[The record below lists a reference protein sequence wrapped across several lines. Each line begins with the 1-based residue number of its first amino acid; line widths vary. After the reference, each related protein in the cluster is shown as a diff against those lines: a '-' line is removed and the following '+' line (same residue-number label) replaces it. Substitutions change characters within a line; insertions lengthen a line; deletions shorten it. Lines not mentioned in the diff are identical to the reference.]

1 MNLILIGMSHKTA
14 PLELREKLALCCAEP
29 AATLERIKSIPSV
42 EEALCLST
50 CNRFELI
57 ARTDGE
63 HAVPQ
68 IKNFLVSQVNIAPE
82 ELEKIIYVHRN
93 EDAVKHIFRVAAS
106 LDSMVMGEPQIL
118 GQVKA
123 AYRQSVD
130 AKSAGIIL
138 NKVLH
143 AAFRTAKRVRTETG
157 IANNAVSVSFAA
169 VELAKKIF
177 SELRGK
183 TVLLIGAGE
192 MSELAA
198 RHLVNNGTGR
208 VLIANRTFERA
219 ERVAAELHGVPVRM
233 EKLEEALGE
242 ADIIISSTGAS
253 GYVLKEA
260 MISHALKRRRNRLL
274 FIIDIAVPRDVEP
287 AVGAIDNVFLYNVDD
302 LQGIVD
308 GNIKGRMA
316 EALKAE
322 EIISE
327 EVVNFFDW
335 YQTLEVVPTIV
346 SLKNKMETIMKTEI
360 ENTSWIKR
368 LSPEEQK
375 NVEVLASSILNKVL
389 HEPISNLKDESRE
402 NGAVTMI
409 AVIRKLFRLD
419 ESES

>member
-1 MNLILIGMSHKTA
+1 MS
-14 PLELREKLALCCAEP
+14 CAEP
-29 AATLERIKSIPSV
+29 SIALDRIKAIPSV
-42 EEALCLST
+42 EEALYLST

-57 ARTDGE
+57 TRTGSE
-63 HAVPQ
+63 QAVPQ
-68 IKNFLVSQVNIAPE
+68 IKAFLVSQVNIAPE
-82 ELEKIIYVHRN
+82 ELEKVIYVHRDG
-93 EDAVKHIFRVAAS
+93 DAVKHIFRVASS

-118 GQVKA
+118 GQVKD
-123 AYRQSVD
+123 AYRQSVA
-130 AKSAGIIL
+130 AKSTGIIL

-143 AAFRTAKRVRTETG
+143 AAFRTAKRVRTETA
-157 IANNAVSVSFAA
+157 IASNAVSVSFSA

-198 RHLVNNGTGR
+198 RHLVSNGTGK

-219 ERVAAELHGVPVRM
+219 ERVAKELHGTPVRM
-233 EKLEEALGE
+233 ESLDDALGE

-253 GYVLKEA
+253 GYVLNEA

-274 FIIDIAVPRDVEP
+274 FIIDIAVPRDVDP
-287 AVGAIDNVFLYNVDD
+287 AVGSIDNVFLYNIDD

-308 GNIKGRMA
+308 NNIKGRMA

-322 EIISE
+322 EIVSE

-346 SLKNKMETIMKTEI
+346 SLKNKMDTIMKTEI
-360 ENTSWIKR
+360 DNTSWVKR

-375 NVEVLASSILNKVL
+375 NVEILASSILNKVL

-409 AVIRKLFRLD
+409 AVIRKLFKLD
-419 ESES
+419 ESE

>member
-1 MNLILIGMSHKTA
+1 MS
-14 PLELREKLALCCAEP
+14 CAEP
-29 AATLERIKSIPSV
+29 SIALDRIKAIPSV
-42 EEALCLST
+42 EEALYLST

-57 ARTDGE
+57 TRTGSE
-63 HAVPQ
+63 QAVPQ
-68 IKNFLVSQVNIAPE
+68 IKAFLVSQVNIAPE
-82 ELEKIIYVHRN
+82 ELEKVIYVHRDG
-93 EDAVKHIFRVAAS
+93 DAVKHIFRVASS

-118 GQVKA
+118 GQVKD
-123 AYRQSVD
+123 AYRQSVA
-130 AKSAGIIL
+130 AKSTGIIL

-143 AAFRTAKRVRTETG
+143 AAFRTAKRVRTETA
-157 IANNAVSVSFAA
+157 IASNAVSVSFAA

-198 RHLVNNGTGR
+198 RHLVSNGTGK

-219 ERVAAELHGVPVRM
+219 ERVAKELHGTAVRM
-233 EKLEEALGE
+233 ESLDDALGE

-253 GYVLKEA
+253 GYVLNEA

-274 FIIDIAVPRDVEP
+274 FIIDIAVPRDVDP
-287 AVGAIDNVFLYNVDD
+287 TVGSIDNVFLYNIDD

-308 GNIKGRMA
+308 NNIKGRMA

-322 EIISE
+322 EIVSE

-346 SLKNKMETIMKTEI
+346 SLKNKMDTIMKTEI
-360 ENTSWIKR
+360 DNTSWVKR

-375 NVEVLASSILNKVL
+375 NVEILASSILNKVL

-409 AVIRKLFRLD
+409 AVIRKLFKLD
-419 ESES
+419 ESE

>member
-1 MNLILIGMSHKTA
+1 MS
-14 PLELREKLALCCAEP
+14 CAEP
-29 AATLERIKSIPSV
+29 SIALDRIKAIPSV
-42 EEALCLST
+42 EEALYLST

-57 ARTDGE
+57 TRTGSE
-63 HAVPQ
+63 QAVPQ
-68 IKNFLVSQVNIAPE
+68 IKAFLVSQVNIASE
-82 ELEKIIYVHRN
+82 ELEKVIYVHRDG
-93 EDAVKHIFRVAAS
+93 DAVKHIFRVASS

-118 GQVKA
+118 GQVKD
-123 AYRQSVD
+123 AYRQSVA
-130 AKSAGIIL
+130 AKSTGIIL

-143 AAFRTAKRVRTETG
+143 AAFRTAKRVRTETA
-157 IANNAVSVSFAA
+157 IASNAVSVSFAA

-177 SELRGK
+177 SELKGK

-198 RHLVNNGTGR
+198 RHLVSNGTGK

-219 ERVAAELHGVPVRM
+219 ERVAKELHGTPVRM
-233 EKLEEALGE
+233 ESLDDALGE

-253 GYVLKEA
+253 GYVLNEA

-274 FIIDIAVPRDVEP
+274 FIIDIAVPRDVDP
-287 AVGAIDNVFLYNVDD
+287 AVGSIDNVFLYNIDD

-308 GNIKGRMA
+308 NNIKGRMA

-322 EIISE
+322 EIVSE

-346 SLKNKMETIMKTEI
+346 SLKNKMDTIMKTEI
-360 ENTSWIKR
+360 DNTSWVKR

-375 NVEVLASSILNKVL
+375 NVEILASSILNKVL

-409 AVIRKLFRLD
+409 AVIRKLFKLD
-419 ESES
+419 ESE

>member
-14 PLELREKLALCCAEP
+14 PLELREQLALCCAEP
-29 AATLERIKSIPSV
+29 AVALERIKAIPKV
-42 EEALCLST
+42 EEALYLST

-57 ARTDGE
+57 ARAEGE
-63 HAVPQ
+63 QAVPQ
-68 IKNFLVSQVNIAPE
+68 IKAFLVSQVNITSE
-82 ELEKIIYVHRN
+82 ELEKVIYVHRD
-93 EDAVKHIFRVAAS
+93 EDAVKHIFRVASS

-118 GQVKA
+118 GQVKD
-123 AYRQSVD
+123 AYRQSV
-130 AKSAGIIL
+130 AARSTGIIL

-143 AAFRTAKRVRTETG
+143 AAFHTAKRVRTETG

-177 SELRGK
+177 SELKGK

-198 RHLVNNGTGR
+198 RHLVNNGTGK

-219 ERVAAELHGVPVRM
+219 QRVAEDLHGIPVRM
-233 EKLEEALGE
+233 EELEEALGE

-253 GYVLKEA
+253 GYVLNEE
-260 MISHALKRRRNRLL
+260 MIARALKRRRNRLL
-274 FIIDIAVPRDVEP
+274 FIIDIAVPRDVDP
-287 AVGAIDNVFLYNVDD
+287 AVGSIDNVFLYNIDD

-308 GNIKGRMA
+308 NNVKNRRA

-327 EVVNFFDW
+327 EVVNFSGW

-360 ENTSWIKR
+360 DNTSWIKR

-375 NVEVLASSILNKVL
+375 NVEILASSILNKLL
-389 HEPISNLKDESRE
+389 HEPISSLKDESRE

-409 AVIRKLFRLD
+409 AAIRKLFKLD
-419 ESES
+419 ESKT

>member
-1 MNLILIGMSHKTA
+1 MNLILIGMNHKTA
-14 PLELREKLALCCAEP
+14 PLELREKLALSCAEP
-29 AATLERIKSIPSV
+29 SAALERIKAIPTV
-42 EEALCLST
+42 EEALYLST

-57 ARTDGE
+57 ARTEGE
-63 HAVPQ
+63 HAIPQ
-68 IKNFLVSQVNIAPE
+68 IKAFMISQVNIAPE
-82 ELEKIIYVHRN
+82 ELDKIIYVHRN

-118 GQVKA
+118 GQMKD
-123 AYRQSVD
+123 AYRRSIE
-130 AKSAGIIL
+130 AKSTGIIL

-143 AAFRTAKRVRTETG
+143 AAFRTAKRVRTETA

-177 SELRGK
+177 SELKGK

-198 RHLVNNGTGR
+198 RHLVNNGTGK

-219 ERVAAELHGVPVRM
+219 ETVAEELHGIAVRM
-233 EKLEEALGE
+233 DNLEEALGE

-253 GYVLKEA
+253 GYVLNEA
-260 MISHALKRRRNRLL
+260 MISRSLKRRRNRLL
-274 FIIDIAVPRDVEP
+274 FIIDIAVPRDVDP
-287 AVGAIDNVFLYNVDD
+287 AVGSIDNVFLYNIDD

-308 GNIKGRMA
+308 NNMKGRMA

-327 EVVNFFDW
+327 EIGNFFDW

-360 ENTSWIKR
+360 ENTSWVKR
-368 LSPEEQK
+368 LNPEEQK
-375 NVEVLASSILNKVL
+375 NVEILASSILNKVL
-389 HEPISNLKDESRE
+389 HEPISSLKDESRE

-419 ESES
+419 GDES

>member
-1 MNLILIGMSHKTA
+1 MNLIVIGMNHKTA
-14 PLELREKLALCCAEP
+14 PLELREKPALCCVKP
-29 AATLERIKSIPSV
+29 VAALERIKAIPSI
-42 EEALCLST
+42 EEVLYLST

-57 ARTDGE
+57 ARIGSE

-68 IKNFLVSQVNIAPE
+68 IKAFLLSQVNIEPE

-118 GQVKA
+118 GQVKE
-123 AYRQSVD
+123 AYRQSVG

-157 IANNAVSVSFAA
+157 VANNAVSVSFAA

-177 SELRGK
+177 SELKGK

-198 RHLVNNGTGR
+198 RHLVNNGTGK
-208 VLIANRTFERA
+208 VLIANRTYERA
-219 ERVAAELHGVPVRM
+219 EKMAGELHGHPVRV
-233 EKLEEALGE
+233 ENLEEALGE

-253 GYVLKEA
+253 GYVLNQA
-260 MISHALKRRRNRLL
+260 MVSRALKRHRSRLL
-274 FIIDIAVPRDVEP
+274 FIIDIAVPRDVDP
-287 AVGAIDNVFLYNVDD
+287 AVGHMDNVFLYNIDD
-302 LQGIVD
+302 LQDIVD
-308 GNIKGRMA
+308 GNIKNRMA

-327 EVVNFFDW
+327 EVVNFSQW

-346 SLKNKMETIMKTEI
+346 SLKNKMETIMRTEI

-368 LSPEEQK
+368 LSREEQK
-375 NVEVLASSILNKVL
+375 NIEALASAILNKVL
-389 HEPISNLKDESRE
+389 HEPISSLKDESKE

-409 AVIRKLFRLD
+409 AVIRKLFKLD
-419 ESES
+419 GEKT

>member
-14 PLELREKLALCCAEP
+14 PLELREKLALGCTEP
-29 AATLERIKSIPSV
+29 SAALERIKALPDV
-42 EEALCLST
+42 EEALYLST
-50 CNRFELI
+50 CNRFELV
-57 ARTDGE
+57 ARTGSE
-63 HAVPQ
+63 HAVPEL
-68 IKNFLVSQVNIAPE
+68 KAFLVSQVDIAAE

-93 EDAVKHIFRVAAS
+93 EDAVRHIFRVASS

-118 GQVKA
+118 GQVKD
-123 AYRQSVD
+123 AYRQSVA
-130 AKSAGIIL
+130 AKSTGIIL

-177 SELRGK
+177 SDLKGK

-198 RHLVNNGTGR
+198 RHLVSNGTGR

-219 ERVAAELHGVPVRM
+219 QKVAEELHGTPVRM

-242 ADIIISSTGAS
+242 ADIIISSTGAT
-253 GYVLKEA
+253 GYVLNEA
-260 MISHALKRRRNRLL
+260 MIARALKRRRNRLL
-274 FIIDIAVPRDVEP
+274 FIIDIAVPRDVDP
-287 AVGAIDNVFLYNVDD
+287 AVGSIDNVFLYNIDD

-308 GNIKGRMA
+308 GNIRNRMT

-327 EVVNFFDW
+327 EVVNFSDW

-346 SLKNKMETIMKTEI
+346 LLKNRMETIMRTEI

-375 NVEVLASSILNKVL
+375 NVEILASSILNKVL

-409 AVIRKLFRLD
+409 AVIRKLFKLD
-419 ESES
+419 ENG

>member
-29 AATLERIKSIPSV
+29 SAALERIKAIPSV
-42 EEALCLST
+42 EEALYLST

-57 ARTDGE
+57 ARTGSE
-63 HAVPQ
+63 HAIPQ
-68 IKNFLVSQVNIAPE
+68 IKAFMVSQVNIAPD

-93 EDAVKHIFRVAAS
+93 EDAVKHIFRVASS

-118 GQVKA
+118 GQVKD
-123 AYRQSVD
+123 AYRQSV
-130 AKSAGIIL
+130 AANSTGIIL

-143 AAFRTAKRVRTETG
+143 AAFRTAKRVRTETA
-157 IANNAVSVSFAA
+157 IAGNAVSVSFAA

-177 SELRGK
+177 SELKGK
-183 TVLLIGAGE
+183 TVLLVGAGE

-198 RHLVNNGTGR
+198 RHLVHNGTGK
-208 VLIANRTFERA
+208 VLIANRTYERA
-219 ERVAAELHGVPVRM
+219 ERVAEELHGVPVRM

-253 GYVLKEA
+253 GYVLNDA
-260 MISHALKRRRNRLL
+260 MISRALKRRRNRLL
-274 FIIDIAVPRDVEP
+274 FIIDIAVPRDVDP
-287 AVGAIDNVFLYNVDD
+287 AVGAIDNVFLYNIDD

-308 GNIKGRMA
+308 NNIKGRMA

-327 EVVNFFDW
+327 EVVNFFEW

-346 SLKNKMETIMKTEI
+346 SLKNKMDTIMKTEI

-375 NVEVLASSILNKVL
+375 NVEIFASSILNKVL

-409 AVIRKLFRLD
+409 AVIRKLFKLD
-419 ESES
+419 ESG

>member
-1 MNLILIGMSHKTA
+1 MNLLLIGMSHKTA
-14 PLELREKLALCCAEP
+14 SLELREKLALSCTEP
-29 AATLERIKSIPSV
+29 IIMLERIKAIPSV
-42 EEALCLST
+42 EEALYLST

-63 HAVPQ
+63 TAVPQ
-68 IKNFLVSQVNIAPE
+68 IKAFLLSRTNITPE
-82 ELEKIIYVHRN
+82 ELEKIIYVHRD
-93 EDAVKHIFRVAAS
+93 EDAVKHIFRVASS

-118 GQVKA
+118 GQVKD
-123 AYRQSVD
+123 AYRQSIA
-130 AKSAGIIL
+130 AKSTGIIL

-143 AAFRTAKRVRTETG
+143 AAFRTAKRVRTETA

-177 SELRGK
+177 SELKGK
-183 TVLLIGAGE
+183 AVLLIGAGE

-219 ERVAAELHGVPVRM
+219 ERVAEDLHGTPVHM
-233 EKLEEALGE
+233 EKLEEALAE

-253 GYVLKEA
+253 GFVLNEA
-260 MISHALKRRRNRLL
+260 MISRALKRRRNRLL
-274 FIIDIAVPRDVEP
+274 FIIDIAVPRDVDP
-287 AVGAIDNVFLYNVDD
+287 AVGGIDNVFLYNIDD

-308 GNIKGRMA
+308 GNIKNRMV

-346 SLKNKMETIMKTEI
+346 SLRNKMETIMKNEI
-360 ENTSWIKR
+360 ESTSWVKR

-375 NVEVLASSILNKVL
+375 NVEILASSILNKVL

-409 AVIRKLFRLD
+409 AVIRKLFKLD
-419 ESES
+419 ENG